1 MDTVQPTSRVTA
13 AHADAR
19 PLVAAPRRPAE
30 EEEGRRASRTAPP
43 AGTVRSAVVE
53 ALAASG
59 MALPAARLVTADT
72 SVSDDQPVGPAAAV
86 RRDLTG
92 LMHELHEAVKGA
104 GRTEADSDDAEG
116 GAGGEGGNPKRSFA
130 EGLGALVSD
139 VSAGRVPEGLQ
150 SAFDRILGDVG
161 NTGSEPSLIGF
172 LTKLQAL
179 LGYGG
184 GGEALSPAATGNLV
198 SFKA

>member
-13 AHADAR
+13 ANADAR
-19 PLVAAPRRPAE
+19 PLAAAPRRPLDDE
-30 EEEGRRASRTAPP
+30 DSRRGSRGAPP
-43 AGTVRSAVVE
+43 TGAVRGAVIE
-53 ALAASG
+53 ALAANG
-59 MALPAARLVTADT
+59 VELPRGQVARADD
-72 SVSDDQPVGPAAAV
+72 VADDSPVPAAAEL
-86 RRDLTG
+86 RRDLSG
-92 LMHELHEAVKGA
+92 LMHELHEAVKTA
-104 GRTEADSDDAEG
+104 GRGDAEG
-116 GAGGEGGNPKRSFA
+116 EDAETEGGNGRRSFA
-130 EGLGALVSD
+130 DGLGALVSE
-139 VSAGRVPEGLQ
+139 VTAGRTPEGLQ

-161 NTGSEPSLIGF
+161 NAGSQPSLVGF